1 MHDRVRLSALLT
13 LVVLLL
19 AQQAQASQQVTLHWR
34 FEQGQRL
41 DYRMHM
47 SSETAL
53 PEGMGVAVTENT
65 TAMSW
70 EVLEVNADG
79 DASVRLSTDRVQ
91 MRMQS
96 PMGNIE
102 IDSDQPSADPTAQMM
117 TALAG
122 TAYTVVFDSSGQVKE
137 VLGLDDLRDAL
148 RESMGAQSNPM
159 MDQILDQMASE
170 EGVRNM
176 IRQGYA
182 AFPSDPVEP
191 GDSWD
196 MTFDVPV
203 PMIGTMSS
211 NTEMTLNGIEER
223 DGTRIA
229 VIGINGTMQMTPEES
244 PDSPMAGMMEL
255 AEATTSGTMEWDID
269 RGRLVR
275 TTQAMRMEMSMTPPN
290 GERISIPMD
299 MNLLMELVEGG

>member
-1 MHDRVRLSALLT
+1 MHNRLRMSGLLVIVFALIG
-13 LVVLLL
+13 
-19 AQQAQASQQVTLHWR
+19 QQAGAGQQVTLGWK
-34 FEQGQRL
+34 FEEGERL
-41 DYRMHM
+41 VYRMNM
-47 SSETAL
+47 TSETAM
-53 PEGMGVAVTENT
+53 PGGMGAALTENT
-65 TAMSW
+65 MTTSW
-70 EVLEVNADG
+70 EVLEVNAAG
-79 DASVRLSTDRVQ
+79 EARVRLSTERVQ

-96 PMGNIE
+96 PMGNME
-102 IDSDQPSADPTAQMM
+102 IDSDEPPADPTAQMM

-122 TAYTVVFDSSGQVKE
+122 TGYTVVFDPSGQVKE
-137 VLGLDDLRDAL
+137 VLGLDQMRAAV
-148 RESMGAQSNPM
+148 RESMGPQANPM

-211 NTEMTLNGIEER
+211 STEMTLNGIEER

-229 VIGINGTMQMTPEES
+229 VIGIDGTMQMIPEES

-269 RGRLVR
+269 RGRLAR
-275 TTQAMRMEMSMTPPN
+275 TTQAMTMEMSMTPPN
-290 GERISIPMD
+290 GQRISIPMN